1 MKILNNNAIP
11 LCLAAV
17 VSALS
22 ITSPVFAATSANTTI
37 TANIVGGSCDIA
49 APATVS
55 IMDGEL
61 ISAASITP
69 TSDISDTFD
78 LTLSGCKGF
87 GLTPSISIVGD
98 ADNDSGTLLFV
109 SSSSTSKGY
118 GILLSTTGNT
128 NFSASTNLA
137 TTKNIAAV
145 TKTWDSTMAS
155 TLNGTIP
162 LKAVVSCG
170 TCTAS
175 TLQGG
180 VLNASLTFNFVYQ

>member
-1 MKILNNNAIP
+1 MKILTKNAIS
-11 LCLAAV
+11 LSLAAMTGV
-17 VSALS
+17 FSMN
-22 ITSPVFAATSANTTI
+22 SPVFAATSASTSI

-55 IMDGEL
+55 IMDGEP

-98 ADNDSGTLLFV
+98 ANNDSGTNLFV

-128 NFSASTNLA
+128 NFAASTNLA
-137 TTKNIAAV
+137 ATKNIAAV
-145 TKTWDSTMAS
+145 TKTWGNTQAS
-155 TLNGTIP
+155 TLNGTLP

-180 VLNASLTFNFVYQ
+180 ILNASLTFNFVYQ